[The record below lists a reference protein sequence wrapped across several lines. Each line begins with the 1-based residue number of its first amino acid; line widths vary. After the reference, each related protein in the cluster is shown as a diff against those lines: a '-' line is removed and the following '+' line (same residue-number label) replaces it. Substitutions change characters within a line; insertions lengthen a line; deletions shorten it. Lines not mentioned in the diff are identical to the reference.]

1 MFLLIT
7 TTYSWQLLSYEP
19 FVAYNNICMTIFRAA
34 CRPFWKVCYQSCHI
48 GIFQVR
54 LRSQRARAP
63 EFLSEAELTKAR
75 TWAANLT
82 RDTIPRVHATVR
94 FDRSSGKGGQHVNT
108 YGTSSLGLASE
119 GIPLTPVQHE
129 LEGYCHLVL
138 EFYCHAYSYNSS
150 AIFKIIAILCAQL
163 R

>member
-1 MFLLIT
+1 MT
-7 TTYSWQLLSYEP
+7 TFQ
-19 FVAYNNICMTIFRAA
+19 AA
-34 CRPFWKVCYQSCHI
+34 CRPLWKVCYQSCQI
-48 GIFQVR
+48 GILQVR
-54 LRSQRARAP
+54 LRSQGAWAP
-63 EFLSEAELTKAR
+63 EFLSEAELAKAR

-108 YGTSSLGLASE
+108 YDTSSLGLVSE
-119 GIPLTPVQHE
+119 GIQLITVQHE

-138 EFYCHAYSYNSS
+138 EFYCHACSNNSAPIS
-150 AIFKIIAILCAQL
+150 EIIALLCAEL